1 MNSRNPQ
8 RKMSRLKLKKL
19 KEDAK
24 YNDQTRID
32 RNSYLLET
40 ERLKDDIKELEAK
53 VLELDHELLT
63 TATIL
68 KNRCITKDDTKDDI
82 KELEAKVLELEH
94 ELYYERRNKRISE
107 MYSEKE

>member
-1 MNSRNPQ
+1 MNRKNPQ

-24 YNDQTRID
+24 YNDQLRID
-32 RNSYLLET
+32 RNSYLLKS
-40 ERLKDDIKELEAK
+40 ERLE
-53 VLELDHELLT
+53 
-63 TATIL
+63 
-68 KNRCITKDDTKDDI
+68 DDI

>member
-53 VLELDHELLT
+53 VLEL
-63 TATIL
+63 
-68 KNRCITKDDTKDDI
+68 
-82 KELEAKVLELEH
+82 EH

>member
-32 RNSYLLET
+32 RNSYLLKS
-40 ERLKDDIKELEAK
+40 ERLE
-53 VLELDHELLT
+53 
-63 TATIL
+63 
-68 KNRCITKDDTKDDI
+68 DDI

-94 ELYYERRNKRISE
+94 ELYYERRNRRISE

>member
-1 MNSRNPQ
+1 MSKTNPQ

-24 YNDQTRID
+24 YNDQMRID
-32 RNSYLLET
+32 RNSYLLKS
-40 ERLKDDIKELEAK
+40 ERLE
-53 VLELDHELLT
+53 
-63 TATIL
+63 
-68 KNRCITKDDTKDDI
+68 DDI

>member
-1 MNSRNPQ
+1 
-8 RKMSRLKLKKL
+8 MSRLQLKKL

-24 YNDQTRID
+24 YNDQMRIE
-32 RNSYLLET
+32 RNSYLLKS
-40 ERLKDDIKELEAK
+40 ERLE
-53 VLELDHELLT
+53 
-63 TATIL
+63 
-68 KNRCITKDDTKDDI
+68 DDI

>member
-32 RNSYLLET
+32 RNSYLLKS
-40 ERLKDDIKELEAK
+40 ERLEDDIKELE
-53 VLELDHELLT
+53 T
-63 TATIL
+63 
-68 KNRCITKDDTKDDI
+68 
-82 KELEAKVLELEH
+82 KVLELEH

>member
-1 MNSRNPQ
+1 MNSRNP
-8 RKMSRLKLKKL
+8 RKNISRLKLKKL

-24 YNDQTRID
+24 YNDQMRIE
-32 RNSYLLET
+32 RNSYLLQT
-40 ERLKDDIKELEAK
+40 E
-53 VLELDHELLT
+53 
-63 TATIL
+63 IL
-68 KNRCITKDDTKDDI
+68 KDDI

>member
-32 RNSYLLET
+32 RNSYLLKS
-40 ERLKDDIKELEAK
+40 ERLE
-53 VLELDHELLT
+53 
-63 TATIL
+63 
-68 KNRCITKDDTKDDI
+68 DDI